1 MRTLY
6 IVPIIHI
13 IEDYG
18 SLASAF
24 QDVYIRLL
32 GQKKFDEKQKQIRE
46 FWILAEKEMR
56 KHVKKIKGLI
66 IYQDAFPATDRKKIQ
81 KFFDLSVNDN
91 PKSPNFLLIKKLL
104 TDGAILEGTEDFNL
118 IVEQMELAKQL
129 ILAPSEEE
137 RKAILEKTKDRSAEI
152 VRLRDAFIAKRIWE
166 TLPSEGEGIIFIGR
180 DHDVIKA
187 LEELEAEGEEINIIC
202 L

>member
-104 TDGAILEGTEDFNL
+104 TDGAILEGT
-118 IVEQMELAKQL
+118 
-129 ILAPSEEE
+129 
-137 RKAILEKTKDRSAEI
+137 
-152 VRLRDAFIAKRIWE
+152 
-166 TLPSEGEGIIFIGR
+166 
-180 DHDVIKA
+180 
-187 LEELEAEGEEINIIC
+187 
-202 L
+202 

>member
-46 FWILAEKEMR
+46 FWILAEKEM
-56 KHVKKIKGLI
+56 KECVGS
-66 IYQDAFPATDRKKIQ
+66 
-81 KFFDLSVNDN
+81 SV
-91 PKSPNFLLIKKLL
+91 
-104 TDGAILEGTEDFNL
+104 A
-118 IVEQMELAKQL
+118 
-129 ILAPSEEE
+129 E
-137 RKAILEKTKDRSAEI
+137 R
-152 VRLRDAFIAKRIWE
+152 
-166 TLPSEGEGIIFIGR
+166 
-180 DHDVIKA
+180 
-187 LEELEAEGEEINIIC
+187 
-202 L
+202 